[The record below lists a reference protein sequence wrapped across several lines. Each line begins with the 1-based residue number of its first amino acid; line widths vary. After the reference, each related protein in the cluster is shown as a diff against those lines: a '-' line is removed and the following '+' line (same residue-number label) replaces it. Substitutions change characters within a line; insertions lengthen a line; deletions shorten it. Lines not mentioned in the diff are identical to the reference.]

1 MGVSLAGRNL
11 ARVAWNQSARLLR
24 RAASHLRRG
33 SKQAREARK
42 ELVAQARGA
51 VDLSRDTGM
60 HLYAGGVKTSRYWAR
75 MREQTVPRLMRDVSI
90 RRELSVVAR
99 GSQPIIVG
107 PWLSEVGFETLY
119 WVPFLR
125 WFVDHYRVDPSRL
138 VVVSRGGA
146 GAWYGDLAGRYV
158 ELLDLFTPEEFA
170 RRNAERQARGD
181 QKQTAVGELD
191 REVLQRVQERLDIG
205 NATVCHPST
214 MFRLMRQF
222 WLGND
227 SLQYIL
233 DYLHYRPVV
242 PPPVAGL
249 PLPERFVAV
258 KFYSGRAL
266 PDVPANRDAV
276 RALVHRFG
284 RSLPIVL
291 LDTGLALDEHEDI
304 TWQGA
309 DVMSLAPH
317 LTPQNNLAVQAAV
330 IARASLY
337 LGTCGS
343 LAWLAPLLGTETL
356 AVYADDYFL
365 TPHLYAAKSAY
376 RQVGAA
382 PFAAL
387 DLRAVGQLL

>member
-1 MGVSLAGRNL
+1 
-11 ARVAWNQSARLLR
+11 
-24 RAASHLRRG
+24 
-33 SKQAREARK
+33 
-42 ELVAQARGA
+42 
-51 VDLSRDTGM
+51 
-60 HLYAGGVKTSRYWAR
+60 
-75 MREQTVPRLMRDVSI
+75 
-90 RRELSVVAR
+90 
-99 GSQPIIVG
+99 
-107 PWLSEVGFETLY
+107 
-119 WVPFLR
+119 
-125 WFVDHYRVDPSRL
+125 
-138 VVVSRGGA
+138 
-146 GAWYGDLAGRYV
+146 
-158 ELLDLFTPEEFA
+158 
-170 RRNAERQARGD
+170 
-181 QKQTAVGELD
+181 
-191 REVLQRVQERLDIG
+191 
-205 NATVCHPST
+205 